1 MLFVIPTDSIPIKGL
16 LYGKPFLLV
25 EKRNK
30 TIYEQSLSKAPFG
43 KGSPH
48 GGMSAK
54 QTKGEPL
61 PATERMELD
70 SILF

>member
-16 LYGKPFLLV
+16 LYSKPFLLV
-25 EKRNK
+25 EKVIK
-30 TIYEQSLSKAPFG
+30 QSLSKAPFG
-43 KGSPH
+43 KGYPH
-48 GGMSAK
+48 EGMSAK